1 MGTMKSFNEAED
13 RPYNYEEILEGLAAS
28 DWDWLETLAQNSKD
42 LETLNRLGKA
52 LVFALQGLDDSQ
64 SDSAS
69 GIVGYLEKNP
79 LYSQMDP
86 KLKEEWEME

>member
-1 MGTMKSFNEAED
+1 MGTMKSFNVAED
-13 RPYNYEEILEGLAAS
+13 RPHTYEEILEGLVAS
-28 DWDWLETLAQNSKD
+28 NWDWLESMAQNSKD

-69 GIVGYLEKNP
+69 GLVGYLEKNP
-79 LYSQMDP
+79 LYLQMDQE
-86 KLKEEWEME
+86 LKEEWEME